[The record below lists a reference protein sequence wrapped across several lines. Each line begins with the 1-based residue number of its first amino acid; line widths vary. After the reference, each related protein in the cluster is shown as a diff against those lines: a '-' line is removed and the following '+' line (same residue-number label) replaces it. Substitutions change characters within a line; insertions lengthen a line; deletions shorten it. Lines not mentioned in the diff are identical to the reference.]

1 MTPNDKERMLQVNDL
16 IEDIVSDKI
25 DLPEN
30 ALIFLDAETMLKVI
44 TPRRLELIKLVEQNK
59 TATVNQLA
67 NLSKRHKQAVVRDLK
82 LLERL
87 EIIEQR
93 KEGRNVFTSLK
104 RKMLLLPLTTSI
116 LEKEGSRGGLAAHT
130 ST

>member
-1 MTPNDKERMLQVNDL
+1 MSLKTKEQIQKAKDL
-16 IEDIVSDKI
+16 IEDIVNEKI

-30 ALIFLDAETMLKVI
+30 AVVFLDTETMLQVI
-44 TPRRLELIKLVEQNK
+44 TPRRLELIKLVEDNK
-59 TATVNQLA
+59 AATVNQLA

-93 KEGRNVFTSLK
+93 KEGKNVFTTLK
-104 RKMLLLPLTTSI
+104 RKMLLLPLTTGI
-116 LEKEGSRGGLAAHT
+116 LENTASRRESAAHT
-130 ST
+130 SI